1 MIETHLIAIGSLIK
15 LHRTAKRLTQQQL
28 AEASELRTATI
39 SDIEKG
45 KLNFEITTLVKI
57 AGALDCDL
65 DIELTSIKKFK
76 KK

>member
-15 LHRTAKRLTQQQL
+15 LHRNAKGLTQQQL
-28 AEASELRTATI
+28 AEAAELRTATV

-45 KLNFEITTLVKI
+45 KINFEITTLVKI
-57 AGALDCDL
+57 AAALDCDL
-65 DIELTSIKKFK
+65 DIELSPIKKSK